1 MLEEIPGN
9 PLKDA
14 AWRNASDAPL
24 LRRTER
30 LGSVDVFRGQMRSA
44 RKLPLLKIPIL
55 ENEKVLRDD
64 QGSIQVCFFWIFLWD

>member
-14 AWRNASDAPL
+14 SWGNASEEPL

-30 LGSVDVFRGQMRSA
+30 LGSVDVFQSEMRSA

-55 ENEKVLRDD
+55 ENEKVL
-64 QGSIQVCFFWIFLWD
+64 G